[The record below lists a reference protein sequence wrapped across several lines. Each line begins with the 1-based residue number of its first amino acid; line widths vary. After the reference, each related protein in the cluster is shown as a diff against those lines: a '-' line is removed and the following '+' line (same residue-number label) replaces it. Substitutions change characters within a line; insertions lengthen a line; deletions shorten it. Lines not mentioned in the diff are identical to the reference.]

1 MCKRAIRYAIL
12 DVDGVIIKHKSSW
25 QYIHSLLGTQKIASI
40 HREAALERKII
51 DYRDW
56 AFVDVFLWRG
66 SYKCDLYL
74 SSDDLVPGAIEL
86 LRLLNRN
93 RVKIFMVSGGLELA
107 YELVRDYVDL
117 YISNRLIYKNGRVF
131 SVRVNVCSKDCI
143 INVFERAFNIDW
155 DRTLAIGD
163 GSIDLP
169 FISRARYS
177 IAYNPVDDDVAK
189 IAKFVVYGRDMYPV
203 LSIVECLLDKTL

>member
-1 MCKRAIRYAIL
+1 MCKRAVRYAIL

-25 QYIHSLLGTQKIASI
+25 QYVHSVLGTQQVASI
-40 HREAALERKII
+40 HRDAALNKKII

-56 AFVDVFLWRG
+56 AFVDAFLWRG
-66 SYKCDLYL
+66 AYRYDISLTYE
-74 SSDDLVPGAIEL
+74 DLVPGALDL
-86 LRLLNRN
+86 LKLLNKH
-93 RVKIFMVSGGLELA
+93 RVRVFMISGGLELA

-117 YISNRLIYKNGRVF
+117 YISNRLVYKNDRVF

-143 INVFERAFNIDW
+143 VNIFEKAFNIDW
-155 DRTLAIGD
+155 DSVLAIGD

-177 IAYNPVDDDVAK
+177 IAYNPVDDDVARV
-189 IAKFVVYGRDMYPV
+189 AKFVIYSRDMYPV
-203 LSIVECLLDKTL
+203 VDIVECLLDKTL